1 MKLAAGLHVC
11 SQVDSL
17 TLNCQLWLKSVSA
30 DAIQLEM
37 CQLISATTNKHW
49 RRLLVQ
55 FSATKNDTIEIDRAK
70 PSLIANI
77 LLKRSI

>member
-1 MKLAAGLHVC
+1 MLDETCSGLHVC

-17 TLNCQLWLKSVSA
+17 TLNCQLWLISVSA

-37 CQLISATTNKHW
+37 CQLISATTNKHC

-55 FSATKNDTIEIDRAK
+55 FSATKMI
-70 PSLIANI
+70 P
-77 LLKRSI
+77 LKLSEQNQA